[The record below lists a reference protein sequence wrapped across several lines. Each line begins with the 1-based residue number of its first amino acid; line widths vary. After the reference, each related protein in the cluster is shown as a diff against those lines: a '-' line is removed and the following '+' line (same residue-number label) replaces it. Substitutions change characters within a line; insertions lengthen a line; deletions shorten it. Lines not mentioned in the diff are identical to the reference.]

1 MREPDHDDL
10 YPGFASDINQ
20 LIIEG
25 RLFEF
30 REFELLHK
38 DLRRDIKEK
47 KREPIKAQT
56 ELSNN
61 LPNSNAHNRSKD

>member
-30 REFELLHK
+30 REFDWLHK
-38 DLRRDIKEK
+38 DLRRDMKEK
-47 KREPIKAQT
+47 KREPIKVQT
-56 ELSNN
+56 ELSVDK
-61 LPNSNAHNRSKD
+61 PNSNAHNRLKD